1 LNKQILLV
9 VYVQKCHDLNV
20 SRPKS
25 HIPLIN
31 TDKLFNP
38 NLEPC
43 QVLYHSGS
51 EWIWQ

>member
-1 LNKQILLV
+1 MLLA
-9 VYVQKCHDLNV
+9 VYVQKCYDRNV

-25 HIPLIN
+25 HVPLIN
-31 TDKLFNP
+31 IGKLFNP

-43 QVLYHSGS
+43 QVLYHSGL